1 MGTPLSDELCEE
13 LSWDSEW
20 WGFPVARMD
29 ASLLDPDCL
38 GSVDDWCLQHGIRLL
53 YLLCPSERMADAQL
67 AEGAGFRLM
76 DVRVTLRNR
85 SVGSSDQARPSDEGV
100 RVRLADGDDALALG
114 EMAAHSH
121 GSTRFYADPGLP
133 DARCDDLYRVWM
145 EQECEGHADAVFAA
159 EHRGELA
166 GYLSC
171 AVDDIAHRGTIGLVG
186 VSESHR
192 RLGIGSLL
200 LTEALSWFHEQG
212 VPVVSVV
219 TQGRNTSALRLYQ
232 RHGFEIDEVGLW
244 FHKWYPAATET

>member
-1 MGTPLSDELCEE
+1 MPSLSVKWL
-13 LSWDSEW
+13 
-20 WGFPVARMD
+20 PTAMD
-29 ASLLDPDCL
+29 P
-38 GSVDDWCLQHGIRLL
+38 
-53 YLLCPSERMADAQL
+53 P
-67 AEGAGFRLM
+67 
-76 DVRVTLRNR
+76 
-85 SVGSSDQARPSDEGV
+85 
-100 RVRLADGDDALALG
+100 
-114 EMAAHSH
+114 
-121 GSTRFYADPGLP
+121 GSTPIPVSLMLVATIST
-133 DARCDDLYRVWM
+133 AWM

-244 FHKWYPAATET
+244 FHKW